1 MTNQE
6 HIYSHRQDTPIDYPA
21 KTIVSLVPSITESLF
36 DLQLHD
42 RLIGRTQYCIYP
54 EKQVEQIEVIGG
66 TKNPNVARII
76 ELAPELVIAN
86 YEENS
91 PRDVEKLREAG
102 IPVWVTFPKTV
113 QDVFNLLWN
122 IMYLFDQTVMAPRIR
137 VIEKTYDWVNGIA
150 LQNEETAPKVFVP
163 IWHDPWMTF
172 NADTYM
178 HDLIRVCGG
187 QNIFA
192 ERERRFPLDADLG
205 KAEPYP
211 DDDPRVQQLDRRYPR
226 VTLAEVES
234 HQPDIILLPSEPF
247 QFTPEHIGIFASLDI
262 PAAKNNRIH
271 RVNGSYLSWHGTR
284 VAYALNDIP
293 ELINPIG

>member
-6 HIYSHRQDTPIDYPA
+6 HVYNHRQDTPIDYPA

-42 RLIGRTQYCIYP
+42 RLIGRTEYCIYP
-54 EKQVEQIEVIGG
+54 EEQVEQVEIIGS
-66 TKNPNVARII
+66 TKNLNVARII

-122 IMYLFDQTVMAPRIR
+122 VMYLFDQTDMAPRIR
-137 VIEKTYDWVNGIA
+137 LIEKSYDWVNGMA
-150 LQNEETAPKVFVP
+150 LQDEETAPKVFAP
-163 IWHDPWMTF
+163 IGHDPWMTF

-187 QNIFA
+187 LNIFA
-192 ERERRFPLDADLG
+192 DREQQLSLDADSS
-205 KAEPYP
+205 
-211 DDDPRVQQLDRRYPR
+211 VQKHDKRYPL

-234 HQPDIILLPSEPF
+234 RQPDIILLPSEPF
-247 QFTPEHIGIFASLDI
+247 QFTQEHVEIFARMDV
-262 PAAKNNRIH
+262 PATKNNRIH
-271 RVNGSYLSWHGTR
+271 RVDGRYLSWHGTR
-284 VAYALNDIP
+284 VAYALNEIP
-293 ELINPIG
+293 ELISPTG

>member
-1 MTNQE
+1 MTDQE
-6 HIYSHRQDTPIDYPA
+6 HVYNHRQDTPIDYPA
-21 KTIVSLVPSITESLF
+21 KTIVSLVPSVTESLF
-36 DLQLHD
+36 DLKLQD
-42 RLIGRTQYCIYP
+42 RLVGRTQYCIYP
-54 EKQVEQIEVIGG
+54 EQQVDSVEIIGG
-66 TKNPNVARII
+66 TKNPDVRRII

-91 PRDVEKLREAG
+91 QRDVEKLREAG

-122 IMYLFDQTVMAPRIR
+122 IMYLFDQTDMATR
-137 VIEKTYDWVNGIA
+137 VRLIEKSYDWVNGIA

-172 NADTYM
+172 NVDTYM

-192 ERERRFPLDADLG
+192 DRERQFPLAADLG
-205 KAEPYP
+205 QAEPYML
-211 DDDPRVQQLDRRYPR
+211 DDSRVQGQDKRYPR
-226 VTLAEVES
+226 VTLEEVEF

-247 QFTPEHIGIFASLDI
+247 QFSKEHIEMFADLDV
-262 PAAKNNRIH
+262 PAVKNNRIH
-271 RVNGSYLSWHGTR
+271 LVDGSYLSWHGTR
-284 VAYALNDIP
+284 VAYALNEIP
-293 ELINPIG
+293 ELISPTG

>member
-6 HIYSHRQDTPIDYPA
+6 HVYNHRQDTPIDYPA

-54 EKQVEQIEVIGG
+54 EKQVEQIEIMGG
-66 TKNPNVARII
+66 TKNPNVDRII

-91 PRDVEKLREAG
+91 LRDVETLREAG

-122 IMYLFDQTVMAPRIR
+122 IMYLFDQTDMAPRVR
-137 VIEKTYDWVNGIA
+137 VIEKSYDWVNGMA
-150 LQNEETAPKVFVP
+150 LQDEETAPKVFVP

-187 QNIFA
+187 QNVFA
-192 ERERRFPLDADLG
+192 DREHQLALDVDLG
-205 KAEPYP
+205 NAEDNSPIYQK
-211 DDDPRVQQLDRRYPR
+211 DKRYPR
-226 VTLAEVES
+226 ITLTEVES
-234 HQPDIILLPSEPF
+234 QQPDIILIPSEPF
-247 QFTPEHIGIFASLDI
+247 QFTQEHVQVFKQLDV
-262 PAAKNNRIH
+262 PAVKNNRIH
-271 RVNGSYLSWHGTR
+271 RVDGRYLSWQGTR
-284 VAYALNDIP
+284 VAYALNEIP
-293 ELINPIG
+293 ELISSTG